1 MKPLKILTEASGSL
15 SSRYIAN
22 AIKEA
27 GHIAC
32 GSDIDDFNAAAH
44 ICDDFI
50 VMPKASDKN
59 LWEKTFNLL
68 KQHKIDI
75 VLPSL
80 DESLFGWSKHKAA
93 LAKEG
98 ITVLVSPPQTIA
110 TFLDKW
116 ATYQFFT
123 QHNIPT
129 PKTTLY
135 QNYGV
140 LKPRFGRGGSG
151 IEFAE
156 SARFYADSLPDFVSE
171 IEGGG
176 GRKAAKYS
184 QPKSQHSANTAP
196 NKTDSNLP
204 TNNQESSLYITQEP
218 ICAQEYTIDCLFD
231 NKGNPIYIIPRKRL
245 GVQSGKSTKGEVC
258 YVESLQTAIQTI
270 ATHIALQ
277 GAINFQAFV
286 DENGAPMFIEVN
298 PRLGSGSVLSF
309 AASENWIP
317 LMIENLVFGKPIAP
331 KTIRYGLKMAR
342 SYTEI
347 FF

>member
-50 VMPKASDKN
+50 IMPKASDKN

-171 IEGGG
+171 IGGG
-176 GRKAAKYS
+176 GEMQLKTHNLYS
-184 QPKSQHSANTAP
+184 QKANTA
-196 NKTDSNLP
+196 
-204 TNNQESSLYITQEP
+204 Q
-218 ICAQEYTIDCLFD
+218 
-231 NKGNPIYIIPRKRL
+231 IPR
-245 GVQSGKSTKGEVC
+245 QTKQILT
-258 YVESLQTAIQTI
+258 SLQTTKNLASISPKSLYARRNTRLI
-270 ATHIALQ
+270 ACLIIRGIL
-277 GAINFQAFV
+277 
-286 DENGAPMFIEVN
+286 FILS
-298 PRLGSGSVLSF
+298 RASG
-309 AASENWIP
+309 
-317 LMIENLVFGKPIAP
+317 LVC
-331 KTIRYGLKMAR
+331 KMANLQKAR
-342 SYTEI
+342 CAM
-347 FF
+347 